1 VRVSR
6 TFWGRVT
13 VTWNPNEAWV
23 FPATFGSKE
32 APGER
37 LTVPGNSGSTE
48 ILTLTI
54 SALGSS
60 TVTRMYWERL
70 ISWA

>member
-1 VRVSR
+1 MRPG
-6 TFWGRVT
+6 F
-13 VTWNPNEAWV
+13 

-32 APGER
+32 ALGER
-37 LTVPGNSGSTE
+37 VTVPGNSGSTE

-60 TVTRMYWERL
+60 TVTRMY
-70 ISWA
+70 